1 MDAEEEREG
10 GGVGRVSSKG
20 DKRKEEEHLAW
31 RGYLLG
37 R

>member
-1 MDAEEEREG
+1 MEEEKDG
-10 GGVGRVSSKG
+10 GVVGRVSSKG